1 MGKQT
6 INVGSTVNDGTGSS
20 IRVGGQIT
28 NSNFSEIYSGL
39 GDGSTLS
46 FDLNTQTPTNGQA
59 LVFNAFQNKFRQ
71 VLHLLFLLLLLQ
83 VMVVQI
89 KLLQQVQTH

>member
-6 INVGSTVNDGTGSS
+6 INVGSTANDGTGSS

-59 LVFNAFQNKFRQ
+59 LVFNAASGKFRPGTASA
-71 VLHLLFLLLLLQ
+71 VSTFTYPDI
-83 VMVVQI
+83 VVSP
-89 KLLQQVQTH
+89 V